1 MAVENLTTW
10 RLRCR
15 ACNVTTGGLGWVT
28 LLALR
33 GGPSCSACGSAEVTA
48 QDSAT
53 GSAIAFPRPLAS
65 VGEWWQCCNC
75 GGTGLD
81 SYGDTCPH
89 CSGLGNCQ

>member
-1 MAVENLTTW
+1 MTADISTTW

-15 ACNVTTGGLGWVT
+15 ACNVTSGGLTWVT

-33 GGPSCSACGSAEVTA
+33 SGPACPACGSDQVTA
-48 QDSAT
+48 QDAAT

-65 VGEWWQCCNC
+65 LGEWWQCCDC

-81 SYGDTCPH
+81 TYGDTCPH
-89 CSGLGNCQ
+89 CQGLGNCQ

>member
-1 MAVENLTTW
+1 MSDQNTSW

-15 ACNVTTGGLGWVT
+15 ACNVTAAGLHWVN

-33 GGPSCSACGSAEVTA
+33 GGPSCSACGSDEVTA

-53 GSAIAFPRPLAS
+53 GSAVTFPRLPAS
-65 VGEWWQCCNC
+65 FGQWWQCCNC

-89 CSGLGNCQ
+89 CSGLGHCQ